1 MTTTIQ
7 KWGNSQGIR
16 IPKVLLDAVQWRENE
31 QLVLNIDK
39 NKIII
44 EKVEPKK
51 NIIELFSDFEGG
63 YEPVDIDWGQPMGDE
78 VW

>member
-39 NKIII
+39 NKII
-44 EKVEPKK
+44 
-51 NIIELFSDFEGG
+51 ELFSDFEGG